1 MERILGPYLG
11 ANMARAAVGVAR
23 RKLGIDDSQVKPAEI
38 EPLIEQLKPGLQVF
52 LGAEQTKR
60 ILGEIRV
67 ALSSTESG
75 P

>member
-11 ANMARAAVGVAR
+11 ANMARAAVAVAR
-23 RKLGIDDSQVKPAEI
+23 RKLGIDDVQVKPEEI

-67 ALSSTESG
+67 TLSSTESG